1 MTSYYD
7 VLGVSID
14 ADVEEVRRAYYQKA
28 QLLHPDR
35 HAGSADPELRRAEAE
50 MKALNEAWNTL
61 RNAESRRRYDIELG
75 LVDPGREDEEF
86 GGEDLWDEAE
96 RRPRPSLFRSTGVRL
111 AIALVIIA
119 GIVSSLIAVL
129 PRPDNHSPRWSTTA
143 ITELRSAATNAG
155 MTGQQA
161 DCFVEAITR
170 RYRPSDDVDRAAI
183 QQVADACR

>member
-7 VLGVSID
+7 VLGVSVD
-14 ADVEEVRRAYYQKA
+14 ADVEEVRRAYYRKA

-35 HAGSADPELRRAEAE
+35 HAVSPDPELRRAEVE

-75 LVDPGREDEEF
+75 LIDPDSRDEEL

-96 RRPRPSLFRSTGVRL
+96 WQSRPSPFRRTGVRL

-119 GIVSSLIAVL
+119 GIVSSVIAVL
-129 PRPDNHSPRWSTTA
+129 PRPDDHSVRWSTTA
-143 ITELRSAATNAG
+143 ITELRSAANRAG
-155 MTGQQA
+155 MTAQQA

-170 RYRPSDDVDRAAI
+170 RYS
-183 QQVADACR
+183 